1 MKKIALTLSML
12 IVSASTSIL
21 SMKTFKPLVTSHLY
35 EIQLLNTIKTID
47 EAITEKSKLIK
58 QASETEIY
66 NIANLRTTKD
76 KISVEITM
84 SDGQTVDYFTLQTGS
99 KSEMLTR
106 EDLEDTKSGKA
117 LLRKIRVLEIVN
129 N

>member
-21 SMKTFKPLVTSHLY
+21 SMKTFKPLVTSHFY